1 MSCYQ
6 KEYRRKTSRCKC
18 KYKSKCSSQEG
29 KKKKLSW
36 RLISSLKS
44 RRLKE
49 RENAK
54 RREMMMRILMME
66 IIGLEGVSLRKRNF
80 RNQKSQL
87 KKRLKRRLRVTKIKM
102 IKRIRRLQL
111 LRKKVDCH
119 QLSPKILIS
128 SLVTIMLRV
137 KRKKKGLSPRRKRK
151 KIKKR
156 ISLMKKVSI

>member
-1 MSCYQ
+1 
-6 KEYRRKTSRCKC
+6 
-18 KYKSKCSSQEG
+18 
-29 KKKKLSW
+29 
-36 RLISSLKS
+36 
-44 RRLKE
+44 
-49 RENAK
+49 
-54 RREMMMRILMME
+54 MME

-128 SLVTIMLRV
+128 SLATIMLRV